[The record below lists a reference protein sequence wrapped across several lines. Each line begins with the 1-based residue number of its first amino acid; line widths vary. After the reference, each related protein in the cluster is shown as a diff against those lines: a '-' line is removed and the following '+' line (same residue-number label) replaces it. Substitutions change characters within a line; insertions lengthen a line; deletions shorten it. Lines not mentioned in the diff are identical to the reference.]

1 MRTLQVQFELPTQLV
16 TQAGLSSE
24 NVNQEVRRILAL
36 FLYEHGRVSLG
47 KACEIGGMSLWEFA
61 EMNQQLDI
69 PMPYT
74 NEQLQEDLARLAHV

>member
-1 MRTLQVQFELPTQLV
+1 MRTLQVQFELPTQFV